1 MFFEETDY
9 MTSKIKK
16 ERVKLLTEKK
26 NYILENNDK
35 YINELSDEKD
45 NIYGGSNLGNKY
57 DDEEK
62 KES

>member
-1 MFFEETDY
+1 
-9 MTSKIKK
+9 MTNKIMK

-26 NYILENNDK
+26 IIFQKNIDK
-35 YINELSDEKD
+35 YINELSDEED

-62 KES
+62 EES